1 LNKKTNL
8 PKNILK
14 DKNMLEKLKNNI
26 VRSMSVQCYDGTAEN
41 LAQLELGDM
50 RLSIFPGGQ

>member
-26 VRSMSVQCYDGTAEN
+26 VRALFSVITWADGTAEN
-41 LAQLELGDM
+41 LGTTW
-50 RLSIFPGGQ
+50 